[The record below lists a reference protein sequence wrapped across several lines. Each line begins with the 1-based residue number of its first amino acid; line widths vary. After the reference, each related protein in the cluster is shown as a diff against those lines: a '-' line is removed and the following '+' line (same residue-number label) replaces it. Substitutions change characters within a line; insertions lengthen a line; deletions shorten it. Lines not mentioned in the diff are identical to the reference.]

1 MAKKDKDNG
10 VNSLIAGLKKTANE
24 QKVEKNIVVK
34 EENLVENNNC
44 NKQKQEEVKPKSTRG
59 RKKKSNVKRV
69 VKGNKI
75 TYIKEEDIPTK
86 ANKTFYLSTSLVKEI
101 EKMAEEV
108 GLSSSDLMED
118 AIQLLLNNSTL
129 KGFEKD
135 K

>member
-1 MAKKDKDNG
+1 
-10 VNSLIAGLKKTANE
+10 

>member
-44 NKQKQEEVKPKSTRG
+44 NKQKQEEVNPKSTRG

>member
-1 MAKKDKDNG
+1 
-10 VNSLIAGLKKTANE
+10 
-24 QKVEKNIVVK
+24 
-34 EENLVENNNC
+34 
-44 NKQKQEEVKPKSTRG
+44 
-59 RKKKSNVKRV
+59 KKSNVKRV

>member
-10 VNSLIAGLKKTANE
+10 VNSLIEGLKKTADE
-24 QKVEKNIVVK
+24 QKVEKNVLAK
-34 EENLVENNNC
+34 EEKLVKNNEANE
-44 NKQKQEEVKPKSTRG
+44 QKEDEVKPKSTRG

-75 TYIKEEDIPTK
+75 TYIKEDDAPVK
-86 ANKTFYLSTSLVKEI
+86 ANKTFYLSTSLIEEI

-108 GLSSSDLMED
+108 GLSSSDLIED

>member
-1 MAKKDKDNG
+1 
-10 VNSLIAGLKKTANE
+10 IAGLKKTANE

>member
-10 VNSLIAGLKKTANE
+10 VNSLIEGLKKTADE
-24 QKVEKNIVVK
+24 QKVEKNVVAK
-34 EENLVENNNC
+34 EEKLVKNNEANE
-44 NKQKQEEVKPKSTRG
+44 QKEDEVKPKSTRG

-75 TYIKEEDIPTK
+75 TYIKEDDAPVK
-86 ANKTFYLSTSLVKEI
+86 ANKTFYLSTLLIEEI

-108 GLSSSDLMED
+108 GLSSSDLIED

-129 KGFEKD
+129 KGFKED

>member
-10 VNSLIAGLKKTANE
+10 VNSLIEGLKKTADE
-24 QKVEKNIVVK
+24 QKVEKNVVAK
-34 EENLVENNNC
+34 EEKLVKNNEANE
-44 NKQKQEEVKPKSTRG
+44 QKEDEVKPKSTRG

-75 TYIKEEDIPTK
+75 TYIKEDDAPVK
-86 ANKTFYLSTSLVKEI
+86 ANKTFYLSTSLIEEI

-108 GLSSSDLMED
+108 GLSSSDLIED

-129 KGFEKD
+129 KGFKED

>member
-10 VNSLIAGLKKTANE
+10 VNSLIEGLKKTADE
-24 QKVEKNIVVK
+24 QKVEKNVVAK
-34 EENLVENNNC
+34 EEILVENNKSNE
-44 NKQKQEEVKPKSTRG
+44 QKQEEVKPKSTRG

-75 TYIKEEDIPTK
+75 TYIKEDDAPVK
-86 ANKTFYLSTSLVKEI
+86 ANKTFYISTSLIEEI

-108 GLSSSDLMED
+108 GLSSSDLIED

-129 KGFEKD
+129 KGFAEEK
-135 K
+135 

>member
-24 QKVEKNIVVK
+24 QKVEKNIIVK

-44 NKQKQEEVKPKSTRG
+44 NKQKQEEVKPKSARG

>member
-10 VNSLIAGLKKTANE
+10 VNSLIEGLKKTADE
-24 QKVEKNIVVK
+24 QKVEKNVVAK
-34 EENLVENNNC
+34 EESLVENNKFNQ
-44 NKQKQEEVKPKSTRG
+44 QKQEEVKPKSTRG

-75 TYIKEEDIPTK
+75 TYIKEDDAPVK
-86 ANKTFYLSTSLVKEI
+86 ANKTFYLSTSLIKEI

-108 GLSSSDLMED
+108 GLSSSDLIED

-129 KGFEKD
+129 KGFEEEK
-135 K
+135 

>member
-1 MAKKDKDNG
+1 

>member
-10 VNSLIAGLKKTANE
+10 VNSLIEGLKKTADE
-24 QKVEKNIVVK
+24 QKVEKNVVAKK
-34 EENLVENNNC
+34 EKLVKNNEANE
-44 NKQKQEEVKPKSTRG
+44 QKEDEVKPKSTRG

-75 TYIKEEDIPTK
+75 TYIKEDDAPVK
-86 ANKTFYLSTSLVKEI
+86 ANKTFYLSTSLIEEI

-108 GLSSSDLMED
+108 GLSSSDLIED

-129 KGFEKD
+129 KGFKED

>member
-10 VNSLIAGLKKTANE
+10 VNSLIAGLKKTAGE
-24 QKVEKNIVVK
+24 QKVEKNVVVK

-75 TYIKEEDIPTK
+75 TYIKEDDAPVK
-86 ANKTFYLSTSLVKEI
+86 ANKTFYLSTSLIEEI

-108 GLSSSDLMED
+108 GLSSSDLIED

-129 KGFEKD
+129 KGFKED

>member
-10 VNSLIAGLKKTANE
+10 VNSLIAGLKKTAGE
-24 QKVEKNIVVK
+24 QKVEKNVVVK
-34 EENLVENNNC
+34 EENLFENNNC

-75 TYIKEEDIPTK
+75 TYIKEADAPVK
-86 ANKTFYLSTSLVKEI
+86 ANKTFYLSTSLIEEI

-108 GLSSSDLMED
+108 GLSSSDLIED

-129 KGFEKD
+129 KGFEED